1 MMYSYFSLIPCSL
14 FKIFQIELRNVN
26 ESLCDREALNMTVDT
41 HWREDTAATQHQ
53 NIEVYVERIIN
64 NNNVR
69 VNPYKM
75 LHCIACLYI
84 NAYSFD
90 DREKHNYQKSILF
103 AVKYQLDLKMIKRT

>member
-1 MMYSYFSLIPCSL
+1 
-14 FKIFQIELRNVN
+14 
-26 ESLCDREALNMTVDT
+26 MTVDT
-41 HWREDTAATQHQ
+41 HWREDTVTTQHQ

-64 NNNVR
+64 NNNVT

-75 LHCIACLYI
+75 LHCIRVF

-103 AVKYQLDLKMIKRT
+103 AVKYQLNLKMIKRT